1 MRKIIVT
8 RHPAL
13 LQFLTECGEVDE
25 GTAVLA
31 HVSDPSALEGAHVY
45 GILPLDLAAR
55 CGKVTAVTLRVP
67 VELRG
72 VELTLE
78 QVREYAGELATYKVE
93 KL

>member
-31 HVSDPSALEGAHVY
+31 HVSDPRRSKEHMYMASCRLTSPHV
-45 GILPLDLAAR
+45 AAR
-55 CGKVTAVTLRVP
+55 SR
-67 VELRG
+67 
-72 VELTLE
+72 
-78 QVREYAGELATYKVE
+78 Q
-93 KL
+93 